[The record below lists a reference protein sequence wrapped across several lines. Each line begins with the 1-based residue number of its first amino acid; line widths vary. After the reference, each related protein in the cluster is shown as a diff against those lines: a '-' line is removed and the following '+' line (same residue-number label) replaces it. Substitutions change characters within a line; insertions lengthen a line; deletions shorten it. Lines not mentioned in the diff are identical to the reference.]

1 MVGKLLKFVN
11 RLETLQIA
19 LNEEYWQKGL
29 YGVQAVESLL
39 SHIFCTYFTDSL
51 HSLQLTFFRLTFP
64 ARIVRSLSQA
74 PNLRSLNL
82 SWNCLLYSGIKNL
95 TENLHHLK
103 HLSRLELRDVGIG
116 HLECQLLST
125 SLKYIGNLRVLDL
138 SQNPLARG
146 ILELS
151 KHLNCIPHLHE
162 LVLYYTDMG
171 EREVTSLARAFKK
184 TPELARLDLSHNPL
198 GRGVGE
204 LIKHLKSIP
213 RVRSLELSSVP
224 MTRKEVSDLYTAVS
238 PLTGGIVLNTDYH
251 VRVFPCN

>member
-1 MVGKLLKFVN
+1 MEITLNGK
-11 RLETLQIA
+11 
-19 LNEEYWQKGL
+19 YWQEGL
-29 YGVQAVESLL
+29 YDVQVVESLV
-39 SHIFCTYFTDSL
+39 SHIYCTYITDSL
-51 HSLQLTFFRLTFP
+51 HSLVLRFFRMTQIIS

-82 SWNCLLYSGIKNL
+82 SWNRLVYSGIKNL

-103 HLSRLELRDVGIG
+103 HLSSLVLRGVGIG

-125 SLKYIGNLRVLDL
+125 SLKYVGNLQVLDL
-138 SQNPLARG
+138 SQNPLAHG

-151 KHLNCIPHLHE
+151 KHLNCIPRLHY
-162 LVLYYTDMG
+162 LDLCHTDMG
-171 EREVTSLARAFKK
+171 EREVTSLARALKD
-184 TPELARLDLSHNPL
+184 TPELESLDLSHNPL

-204 LIKHLKSIP
+204 LIKHLKSVP
-213 RVRSLELSSVP
+213 RVRFLTLSSVP
-224 MTRKEVSDLYTAVS
+224 MTRKEASDFYTAVS